1 MVKTRSVY
9 EKMTE
14 SEREVARFL
23 DKKGLWWEFEFPVFV
38 YEENNRP
45 RLWTP
50 DFYIPKLGLFAEV
63 CGSEKYDYE
72 YRRKVFN
79 KNKIHVVFLHYYKN
93 PTKWISHFKKRV
105 AKIQKIREIELQ
117 KLE

>member
-1 MVKTRSVY
+1 MKTRSVY

-14 SEREVARFL
+14 SEREVARYL
-23 DKKGLWWEFEFPVFV
+23 EKKGLLWEFEFPVFV

-50 DFYIPKLGLFAEV
+50 DFYIPKLGLFVEV

-72 YRRKVFN
+72 YRRKVYN
-79 KNKIHVVFLHYYKN
+79 KNKIPVAFLNYYKN

-105 AKIQKIREIELQ
+105 AKIQRIREIELQ